1 VSTPL
6 LENEHVKELLKVMQ
20 ENDINA
26 KNFVAMLGYVTA
38 VEKQL
43 DKAVGELAGMRTEL
57 AAMREEQN
65 HPVKTALTR
74 AIHTLEAK
82 VNETRAALDKLK
94 NNIVDGCKD
103 AVAAFKENG
112 KAALNNLAQFFRL
125 KPALNDLSKS
135 LDSLIKANNNTITK
149 IEGMSKEY
157 HRAGL
162 HVKNFAR
169 IFSGK
174 EPVKRI
180 KPNGKLAHLIEAPF
194 KTVRAVRV
202 AVKANI
208 DRAATAL
215 ERMEKEASVREGKPS
230 VLGDMKKYKAQADQ
244 TGRMAPAREKATK
257 QHDSA
262 I

>member
-1 VSTPL
+1 MSTPL
-6 LENEHVKELLKVMQ
+6 MENEHVIELLKVMQ
-20 ENDINA
+20 QNDINA

-43 DKAVGELAGMRTEL
+43 DKAVGELAGMRSEL

-65 HPVKTALTR
+65 HPVRTALTR

-94 NNIVDGCKD
+94 NNIVEGCKE

-112 KAALNNLAQFFRL
+112 KAALNNLSKFFRL

-135 LDSLIKANNNTITK
+135 LDSLIKANNNTIAK
-149 IEGMSKEY
+149 IEGMSAEY
-157 HRAGL
+157 HRATR

-169 IFSGK
+169 VFAGK
-174 EPVKRI
+174 KPLKKV
-180 KPNGKLAHLIEAPF
+180 KPNGKLARLIEAPF
-194 KTVRAVRV
+194 KTIRSVRV

-208 DRAATAL
+208 DRAAIAL
-215 ERMEKEASVREGKPS
+215 ERLEKEAPAREGKPS
-230 VLGDMKKYKAQADQ
+230 VLGDIKKYKDKADQ
-244 TGRMAPAREKATK
+244 TGRNTPTREKAPR
-257 QHDSA
+257 QQNPA